1 MRIPHLLQKA
11 APFCLTLSLTVSLL
25 TIPLLSCRAADSTE
39 TNRKPDAPV
48 LRQVAESV
56 LRLTSRKLVDRSSD
70 ELFEDSADL
79 PLKPEISIES
89 KFNAWFYQT
98 WLLTDGMR
106 RTALALNDPK
116 FANYGEQNLEF
127 INRHLSYFQKQ
138 VDAKMK
144 AAPVGDG
151 ALSPIGLYFGVKD
164 LWHTGLAPLV
174 LEQKAA
180 HHDTRH
186 DGYLKRIDHLLAN
199 EPTFDD
205 GTFYR
210 GKKGLM
216 TDDPY
221 MCVPYLIR
229 RWKQSGNPN
238 DLEIAIQQ
246 ILGTHKRVFDSE
258 KGLLSHLWD
267 LKTEQPSGMFWGRG
281 NGWVV
286 LAHVELLANIP
297 KDHPRRG
304 ELLSVFVRHMDG
316 LRRFQDADGG
326 WHQVIDH
333 PESWIETSCTG
344 MFTYGIARGV
354 NEGWLDAS
362 FADVARKG
370 WRALEQKVTPDGDVL
385 DVCGSTDTGDL
396 KFYLNRPRLKG
407 DLHGFGSIL
416 LAGAEVQLLKP

>member
-1 MRIPHLLQKA
+1 MRIPHLLHKA
-11 APFCLTLSLTVSLL
+11 TPLCLTLSLTFGLL
-25 TIPLLSCRAADSTE
+25 TIPSLPSQAADSVE
-39 TNRKPDAPV
+39 PNLKVSDAT

-56 LRLTSRKLVDRSSD
+56 LRLTSRKLVDRSTG
-70 ELFEDSADL
+70 ELFEDSTNL

-106 RTALALNDPK
+106 RTAFALKDPK

-127 INRHLSYFQKQ
+127 LNRHLPYFQKQ
-138 VDAKMK
+138 IDAKMK

-151 ALSPIGLYFGVKD
+151 ALSPIGLYFGVNA

-180 HHDTRH
+180 HNDTRH
-186 DGYLKRIDHLLAN
+186 DAYLSRIDHLLAN
-199 EPTFDD
+199 EPTFED

-210 GKKGLM
+210 HKKGLM

-221 MCVPYLIR
+221 MCVPYLVR
-229 RWKQSGNPN
+229 RWKHRGNAN
-238 DLEIAIQQ
+238 DLDIAIQQ
-246 ILGTHKRVFDSE
+246 ILGTHKKVFDSE
-258 KGLLSHLWD
+258 KQLLSHLWD
-267 LKTEQPSGMFWGRG
+267 LKTGQPSGMFWGRG

-286 LAHVELLANIP
+286 LAHVELLANLP
-297 KDHPRRG
+297 KEHPRRS
-304 ELLSVFVRHMDG
+304 ELLQAFVQHMEG
-316 LRRFQDADGG
+316 LRRFQDPEGG
-326 WHQVIDH
+326 WHQVMDH

-344 MFTYGIARGV
+344 MFTYGLARGV
-354 NEGWLDAS
+354 NEGWLDPS
-362 FADVARKG
+362 FASVARKG

-416 LAGAEVQLLKP
+416 LAGAEVQLLKH